1 MELRQR
7 NISRDVDSAKGTNR
21 RNMLKNVKTDWF
33 IDKKSQYLGFRHWL
47 LILMIVSGIYGF
59 VVYQDNRMPEVKPAG
74 QFDEFSEERARLLLH
89 SLTDLGPRTSGSE
102 NCEVHAFKLINDRL
116 KNAKAEVEARGVN
129 RLEIDVQR
137 PSGCFNL
144 GFLSSFTLCYHK
156 ITNVIARIGPRV
168 PPKHSI
174 LLNCHFDTF
183 PGSPGATDDAV
194 SCAVMMEV
202 MDILSHSK
210 ESLENDIIFLF
221 NGAEENFLQASHG
234 FITQHPWRHSVRAFV
249 NLEGSGAGGREILF
263 QAGPGNSWLLHTYL
277 ENAPH
282 PHCSVL
288 AQEIFQAGII
298 PSDTDFRV
306 FRDYGRISG
315 LDIAYFR
322 NGWVYHTEFDTP
334 KFITPG
340 CIQRAGENLLA
351 VTKALVKSPY
361 LDRPGDFEQGNRW
374 VFYDVVGIFTVFY
387 PIAVGQVLN
396 YTTAVMVLI
405 IIAYRIRE
413 GFYNLVD
420 LIKAVIGHIV
430 AAVIMFATGASI
442 VLVVTKLD
450 MIMCWYSL
458 PELAFPLYIFPLLIA
473 GCATHT
479 ILAQLHKRPNQE
491 MVHFDGVLL
500 LFSTWLALATFA
512 GIAGASFLLYNSFF
526 LLLRDPLLWLFG
538 KIRIITKISPQWLLV
553 TQLLCTIPVMVFDAY
568 SAMLLFDF
576 FVPVT
581 GRMGVAV
588 NPEFIIVLMS
598 LFVGLCFV
606 LFTSNLLYVSRRMD
620 YLLKC
625 GLMLYCVFFIASFT
639 TRLGWPY
646 KYSEESPRLRRLIT
660 LDSERSIYPFQSNT
674 SVQEHALFVQTLD
687 YRGITD
693 LPEHTFL
700 TGNSEPNCSG
710 IKDEY
715 CRLPYYTAVHELFPP
730 RESRW
735 IPLPGHP
742 RIASP
747 IKVSNVEKHL
757 LSKSELRLSFTV
769 LGGTDKMSL
778 HLTPMDGFE
787 ISSWSFTK
795 FWSGGFSKRST
806 YFVFLTYGAEAP
818 KERNFWIILKT
829 KRIDL
834 NDLNIND
841 IPVLEISVATHYA
854 HGSYQYSDTLKQLQS
869 LIESRRKTPHLAIG
883 WWRWAIT
890 TTAAVSE
897 IVVHTL

>member
-7 NISRDVDSAKGTNR
+7 NVSRDIDGNKGTTR
-21 RNMLKNVKTDWF
+21 RNMLKDVKADWSP
-33 IDKKSQYLGFRHWL
+33 DKKSQYLGFRHWL
-47 LILMIVSGIYGF
+47 LILIVIGGIYGF
-59 VVYQDNRMPEVKPAG
+59 VVYQDNRMPKVKPAG
-74 QFDEFSEERARLLLH
+74 QFEEFSEERARLLLH
-89 SLTDLGPRTSGSE
+89 SLADLGPRTSGSE
-102 NCEVHAFKLINDRL
+102 NCEIT
-116 KNAKAEVEARGVN
+116 RGVN
-129 RLEIDVQR
+129 RLDIDVQR
-137 PSGCFNL
+137 PSGCFDL

-156 ITNVIARIGPRV
+156 ITNIIARIGPRD

-183 PGSPGATDDAV
+183 PSSPGATDDAV

-202 MDILSHSK
+202 MDIISHSK
-210 ESLENDIIFLF
+210 EPLQNDIIFLF

-234 FITQHPWRHSVRAFV
+234 FITQHPWRHSIRAFV

-306 FRDYGRISG
+306 FRDYGRVSG

-387 PIAVGQVLN
+387 PITVGQILN
-396 YTTAVMVLI
+396 YATA
-405 IIAYRIRE
+405 IAVFIVIVYRIGK
-413 GFYNLVD
+413 GFYNLMD
-420 LIKAVIGHIV
+420 LFKAVFGHIV
-430 AAVIMFATGASI
+430 AAIVMLATGALI
-442 VLVVTKLD
+442 ALAVTKLD

-473 GCATHT
+473 GCATHAV
-479 ILAQLHKRPNQE
+479 LAQLHKRPNQE

-500 LFSTWLALATFA
+500 LFSISLALATYA
-512 GIAGASFLLYNSFF
+512 GLAGASFLLYNSFF
-526 LLLRDPLLWLFG
+526 LLLRDPLLWLLGRMRF
-538 KIRIITKISPQWLLV
+538 ITKISPQWLLL
-553 TQLLCTIPVMVFDAY
+553 TQLFCTVPVMVFDAY
-568 SAMLLFDF
+568 SAILLFEF

-581 GRMGVAV
+581 GRMGAAV
-588 NPEFIIVLMS
+588 NPEFVILLMS
-598 LFVGLCFV
+598 LFVALCFV
-606 LFTSNLLYVSRRMD
+606 LFTSNLLYVSRRVD

-625 GLMLYCVFFIASFT
+625 GLVLYCVFFIAVFS

-660 LDSERSIYPFQSNT
+660 LDTERSIYPFRSNI
-674 SVQEHALFVQTLD
+674 SIQEHALFVQTLD
-687 YRGITD
+687 YRGISD

-700 TGNSEPNCSG
+700 TGNSEPNCTG

-715 CRLPYYTAVHELFPP
+715 CRLPYYIAVHELFPP

-735 IPLPGHP
+735 IPLPGHQ
-742 RIASP
+742 RIADP
-747 IKVSNVEKHL
+747 IKITNVEKHL
-757 LSKSELRLSFTV
+757 ISKSELRLSFTV
-769 LGGTDKMSL
+769 SGGTDKMSL
-778 HLTPMDGFE
+778 HLTPMDDFE
-787 ISSWSFTK
+787 IDSWSFTK
-795 FWSGGFSKRST
+795 FRSDAFSKRNT
-806 YFVFLTYGAEAP
+806 YFVFLCYGAEGP
-818 KERNFWIILKT
+818 KERNFWIVLK
-829 KRIDL
+829 RGD
-834 NDLNIND
+834 NDFNELD
-841 IPVLEISVATHYA
+841 ISETPVLEISVATHYA
-854 HGSYQYSDTLKQLQS
+854 HGRYQYSETLMQLRS
-869 LIESRRKTPHLAIG
+869 LIQSRRKTPHLAIG
-883 WWRWAIT
+883 WWKWAIT

-897 IVVHTL
+897 IVVYTF